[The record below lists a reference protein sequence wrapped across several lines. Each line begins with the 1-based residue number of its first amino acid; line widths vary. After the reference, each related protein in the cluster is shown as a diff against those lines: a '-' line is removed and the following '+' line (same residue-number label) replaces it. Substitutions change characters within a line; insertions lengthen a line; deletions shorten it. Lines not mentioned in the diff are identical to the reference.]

1 MKEIEQLLAKL
12 KKDQEVL
19 YDDFKEQVLR
29 AYSGQQKKY
38 AHKDF
43 EVLNEI
49 VCRHFGIPSIF
60 VQTRKMYYVAAR
72 SVFDFI
78 LRNNGHTLGFIGS
91 ETNREHT
98 TIINSLK
105 IYEGFSKDVSYKDL
119 YLEIKNEFNNYK
131 L

>member
-1 MKEIEQLLAKL
+1 MEEIEQLLAKL

-49 VCRHFGIPSIF
+49 VCRHFGIPTIF
-60 VQTRKMYYVAAR
+60 VQTRKIYYVAAR

-105 IYEGFSKDVSYKDL
+105 IYEGFSKDVSYKNL

>member
-1 MKEIEQLLAKL
+1 MEEIEQLLAKL

-49 VCRHFGIPSIF
+49 VCRHFGIPTIF
-60 VQTRKMYYVAAR
+60 VQTRKIYYVAAR

>member
-1 MKEIEQLLAKL
+1 M
-12 KKDQEVL
+12 
-19 YDDFKEQVLR
+19 
-29 AYSGQQKKY
+29 
-38 AHKDF
+38 
-43 EVLNEI
+43 
-49 VCRHFGIPSIF
+49 
-60 VQTRKMYYVAAR
+60 QTRKIYYVAAR

-91 ETNREHT
+91 ETNRDHT

-105 IYEGFSKDVSYKDL
+105 IYEGFSKDIVYKKR

>member
-1 MKEIEQLLAKL
+1 MNEIDKLLKKL
-12 KKDQEVL
+12 KQDQNTLLENFRKEVL
-19 YDDFKEQVLR
+19 RIQ
-29 AYSGQQKKY
+29 SGQQKKY

-60 VQTRKMYYVAAR
+60 VQTRKIYYVAAR

-78 LRNNGHTLGFIGS
+78 LRKNGHTLGFIGS

-119 YLEIKNEFNNYK
+119 YLEIKNEWKTLTY
-131 L
+131 